1 MAGSVLSPW
10 QDLKRVICCGT
21 AASDTR
27 RLAALDGVR
36 CFALLWVF
44 ALHSFRSEFVNV
56 YTGEQLA
63 DPRLRKG
70 VLLQWWSQ
78 PALQGNTGV
87 DAFFVLSGM
96 LISSTY
102 LQKDVER
109 LPRLLHAALF
119 CLRRFFRIWP
129 MVVAAVGTAFLM
141 AASSPDFA
149 LHWRS
154 GLAWPYL
161 ILMPNFFPNS
171 LGITGIGHLWCVS
184 VEMQMYLLT
193 PLLCE
198 LIFNVSAG
206 RRRRGAFALL
216 GGLSLLSLGLR
227 AWWVFGPP
235 QMMDEP
241 WWPPPP
247 LYTNV
252 FARISPYLSGMAL
265 HLALQECETQDAT
278 MQKVVCAALADGLS
292 IVSLLLSGLVGHH
305 YFPAPSFMGE
315 LLPDS
320 VEKLVVVSWPPLFGW
335 CLARCLY
342 RILTAQAPKKDA
354 GLWGHFVPW
363 YWCQQFLGA
372 SCFFRLALLSYSAYV
387 MQFVAPLPLT
397 FIDNRLDLSWAGLA
411 PQDRLGAMLRA
422 PVQFVLWTTLSCVIA
437 LPYHAVSRHRE

>member
-1 MAGSVLSPW
+1 MAKLGE
-10 QDLKRVICCGT
+10 RGA
-21 AASDTR
+21 AASDKE

-36 CFALLWVF
+36 CFALL
-44 ALHSFRSEFVNV
+44 

-63 DPRLRKG
+63 DPKLRKG

-96 LISSTY
+96 LISS
-102 LQKDVER
+102 LDNCALIDFVNDFVESR
-109 LPRLLHAALF
+109 
-119 CLRRFFRIWP
+119 
-129 MVVAAVGTAFLM
+129 
-141 AASSPDFA
+141 
-149 LHWRS
+149 
-154 GLAWPYL
+154 
-161 ILMPNFFPNS
+161 
-171 LGITGIGHLWCVS
+171 GIGHLWSVS
-184 VEMQMYLLT
+184 VEMQMRLGLDWPVGSRYLLT

-216 GGLSLLSLGLR
+216 GGLSQLSLGLR

-235 QMMDEP
+235 QMQPGGKMDEP

-252 FARISPYLSGMAL
+252 FARISPYLSDL
-265 HLALQECETQDAT
+265 VEVQEDTTISSQIKRLDGERETQDAT
-278 MQKVVCAALADGLS
+278 MQEVVCAVLADGLS

-315 LLPDS
+315 LLPES
-320 VEKLVVVSWPPLFGW
+320 VEKLVV
-335 CLARCLY
+335 
-342 RILTAQAPKKDA
+342 AQAPKKDA

-397 FIDNRLDLSWAGLA
+397 LIDNRFLVTDYFYHVLTAGLDLSWAGLA
-411 PQDRLGAMLRA
+411 PQDRFA
-422 PVQFVLWTTLSCVIA
+422 LWTTLSCLIA
-437 LPYHAVSRHRE
+437 LPYHAFLEAPGMRLGKRIDEAIRSRFLGTSSAATGGTAAEADPKPTQDATDAVGPNQVV

>member
-1 MAGSVLSPW
+1 MGLCASLFTLGVCECAPRPGAVSGFSERGKACVLCWLS
-10 QDLKRVICCGT
+10 QR
-21 AASDTR
+21 
-27 RLAALDGVR
+27 
-36 CFALLWVF
+36 
-44 ALHSFRSEFVNV
+44 

-63 DPRLRKG
+63 DPKLRKG

-96 LISSTY
+96 LISSLDNCCGRAY
-102 LQKDVER
+102 LQKDVQR
-109 LPRLLHAALF
+109 LPRPLHAALF

-129 MVVAAVGTAFLM
+129 MVVAAVVTAFLM
-141 AASSPDFA
+141 AAGSPDFA

-154 GLAWPYL
+154 DLAWPYL
-161 ILMPNFFPNS
+161 ILMQSFFRNS
-171 LGITGIGHLWCVS
+171 LGITGIGHLWSVS

-216 GGLSLLSLGLR
+216 GGLSQLSLGLR

-265 HLALQECETQDAT
+265 HLALQERETQDAT
-278 MQKVVCAALADGLS
+278 MQEVVCAVLADGLS

-315 LLPDS
+315 LLPES
-320 VEKLVVVSWPPLFGW
+320 VEKLVVVAWPPLFGW
-335 CLARCLY
+335 CLARCLH
-342 RILTAQAPKKDA
+342 RVLTAQAPKKDA

-397 FIDNRLDLSWAGLA
+397 LIDNRLDLSWAGLA

-422 PVQFVLWTTLSCVIA
+422 PVQFALWTTLSCLIA
-437 LPYHAVSRHRE
+437 LPYHAFLEAPGMRPGIL